1 LIDRAARLAVEP
13 GRVRPARE
21 IIMTLR
27 FVSAAVFSMA
37 LALPAIAHADDVATV
52 PIAGTRLDISAQGEV
67 TRDPDIATLSA
78 GVVTQA
84 STAASAMSDNAKRMA
99 ASVAALRRA
108 GVADKDI
115 RTASLSLQPQ
125 YRYADNQPPAVTG
138 YQASN
143 QLTVTFRDIKQA
155 GPILDALVAQGV
167 NQISGPDFA
176 LEHPDQALDEA
187 RAQAMQKARAKAE
200 IYARAAGLSVKR
212 IVAIG
217 EGGGYSPQPPRP
229 MAMMA
234 ARMKESTDLQPGEEK
249 IGVTVNVTF
258 ELQ

>member
-1 LIDRAARLAVEP
+1 MNHRL
-13 GRVRPARE
+13 
-21 IIMTLR
+21 L
-27 FVSAAVFSMA
+27 SAAA
-37 LALPAIAHADDVATV
+37 LSLVIGLPAAAQADDVATV
-52 PIAGTRLDISAQGEV
+52 PIAGTRLDVSAEGQV

-84 STAASAMSDNAKRMA
+84 GTAAAAMAENAKRMA
-99 ASVAALRRA
+99 AAIAALRRA
-108 GVADKDI
+108 GVADRDI

-143 QLTVTFRDIKQA
+143 QLTVTFRDIKRA

-167 NQISGPDFA
+167 NQLSGPDFA
-176 LEHPDQALDEA
+176 LEHPDAALDEA
-187 RAQAMQKARAKAE
+187 RAQAMQKARAKADV
-200 IYARAAGLSVKR
+200 YARAAGLTVKR

-217 EGGGYSPQPPRP
+217 EGGGYAPQPPRP
-229 MAMMA
+229 VFMMA
-234 ARMKESTDLQPGEEK
+234 RAEKMATDLQPGEEK

>member
-1 LIDRAARLAVEP
+1 MKFRFWSIAAL
-13 GRVRPARE
+13 
-21 IIMTLR
+21 T
-27 FVSAAVFSMA
+27 
-37 LALPAIAHADDVATV
+37 LALPTAALADDIATV
-52 PIAGTRLDISAQGEV
+52 PIAGTRLDVSAEGAV
-67 TRDPDIATLSA
+67 TRAPDIATLSA
-78 GVVTQA
+78 GVMTQSA
-84 STAASAMSDNAKRMA
+84 TAAAAMAENAKKMA
-99 ASVAALRRA
+99 AAVSALKRA
-108 GVADKDI
+108 GVADRDI
-115 RTASLSLQPQ
+115 RTSSLSLQPQ
-125 YRYADNQPPAVTG
+125 YRYADNQPPVVTG

-176 LEHPDQALDEA
+176 LEHPDAAMDEA
-187 RAQAMQKARAKAE
+187 RIEAMQKARAKADL
-200 IYARAAGLSVKR
+200 YAKAAGMRVKR

-229 MAMMA
+229 MVMMA

>member
-1 LIDRAARLAVEP
+1 
-13 GRVRPARE
+13 
-21 IIMTLR
+21 MKYR
-27 FVSAAVFSMA
+27 FLSAAA
-37 LALPAIAHADDVATV
+37 LMMALPAAALADDIATV
-52 PIAGTRLDISAQGEV
+52 PIAGTRLDVSAEGQV
-67 TRDPDIATLSA
+67 TRAPDIATLSA
-78 GVVTQA
+78 GVLTQS
-84 STAASAMSDNAKRMA
+84 STAAAAMAENAKKMA
-99 ASVAALRRA
+99 AAVSALKRA

-115 RTASLSLQPQ
+115 RTSSLSLQPQ

-176 LEHPDQALDEA
+176 LEHPDAAMDEA
-187 RAQAMQKARAKAE
+187 RMQAMQKARAKADL
-200 IYARAAGLSVKR
+200 YAKAAGMSVKR

-229 MAMMA
+229 MLMMA

>member
-1 LIDRAARLAVEP
+1 MKFRFLSVAAL
-13 GRVRPARE
+13 
-21 IIMTLR
+21 T
-27 FVSAAVFSMA
+27 
-37 LALPAIAHADDVATV
+37 LALPTAALAEDIATV
-52 PIAGTRLDISAQGEV
+52 PIAGTRLDVSAEGAV
-67 TRDPDIATLSA
+67 TRAPDIATLSA
-78 GVVTQA
+78 GVMTQSA
-84 STAASAMSDNAKRMA
+84 TAAAAMAENAKKMA
-99 ASVAALRRA
+99 AAVSALKRA
-108 GVADKDI
+108 GVADRDI
-115 RTASLSLQPQ
+115 RTSSLSLQPQ
-125 YRYADNQPPAVTG
+125 YRYADNQPPVVTG

-176 LEHPDQALDEA
+176 LEHPDAAMDEA
-187 RAQAMQKARAKAE
+187 RIEAMQKARAKADL
-200 IYARAAGLSVKR
+200 YAKAAGMRVKR

-229 MAMMA
+229 MVMMA